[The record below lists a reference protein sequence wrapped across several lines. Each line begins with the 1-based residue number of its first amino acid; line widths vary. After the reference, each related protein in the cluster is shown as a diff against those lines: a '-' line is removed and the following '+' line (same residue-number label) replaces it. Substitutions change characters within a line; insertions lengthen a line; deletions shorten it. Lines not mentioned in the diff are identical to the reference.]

1 MKNFLELSAP
11 LTDLLKGCKTKR
23 QKVAVSGKALE
34 AFYALK
40 KLATEAPV
48 LKTASWD
55 EPFEVITDASN
66 IAIGAILQQNGRLKA
81 FFSNKLDD
89 AQRHNSVCAFCFAAL
104 EARFVRT

>member
-1 MKNFLELSAP
+1 MKNFSELSAP
-11 LTDLLKGCKTKR
+11 LPDLLKGCKTKR

-40 KLATEAPV
+40 KLATKAPV

-66 IAIGAILQQNGRLKA
+66 IATGAVFQQDSRPVA
-81 FFSNKLDD
+81 FFSKKLDD
-89 AQRHNSVCAFCFAAL
+89 PNAIIGL
-104 EARFVRT
+104 